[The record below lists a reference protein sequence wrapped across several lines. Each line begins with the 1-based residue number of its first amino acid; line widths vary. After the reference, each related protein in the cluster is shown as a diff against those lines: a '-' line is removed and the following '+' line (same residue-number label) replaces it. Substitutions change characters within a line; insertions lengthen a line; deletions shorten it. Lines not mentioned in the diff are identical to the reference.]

1 MVLLKNVL
9 IKLLLFSVNTIQKRV
24 KNMKKY
30 NIAINILFW
39 TLAAFL
45 LFITVLSLFYKN
57 DKVNSILSGLRGD
70 ESSEK
75 EKIVIREVREIMEV
89 EWYYFIASGYSA
101 NDPAQ
106 GTNNITATGKE
117 IKKGMVAVDP
127 REIPLGTK
135 IEIKDMG
142 IFIAEDT
149 GGKIKGNRIDI
160 YFDTKK
166 EAKEFGR
173 KGIWVKIIDNSYEL
187 AYLSEG
193 GRLLNK

>member
-1 MVLLKNVL
+1 
-9 IKLLLFSVNTIQKRV
+9 
-24 KNMKKY
+24 MKKY

-39 TLAAFL
+39 TLVAFL

-57 DKVNSILSGLRGD
+57 DKVNSILSGLKGE
-70 ESSEK
+70 ESPEK
-75 EKIVIREVREIMEV
+75 EKIVIRKVREIMEV

-101 NDPAQ
+101 NDSVQ
-106 GTNNITATGKE
+106 GTNNITATSKE
-117 IKKGMVAVDP
+117 IKEGMVAVDP
-127 REIPLGTK
+127 KVIPLGTK

-166 EAKEFGR
+166 EAKEFSR

-187 AYLSEG
+187 AYLFEG

>member
-1 MVLLKNVL
+1 
-9 IKLLLFSVNTIQKRV
+9 
-24 KNMKKY
+24 MKKY
-30 NIAINILFW
+30 NIAINISFW
-39 TLAAFL
+39 TLVVFL
-45 LFITVLSLFYKN
+45 LFITALSLFYKN
-57 DKVNSILSGLRGD
+57 DKVNSALPGLGVE
-70 ESSEK
+70 ESLEK
-75 EKIVIREVREIMEV
+75 EKIVIKEIMEVEKEV

-117 IKKGMVAVDP
+117 IKEGMIAVDP
-127 REIPLGTK
+127 RVIPLGTR

-160 YFDTKK
+160 YFESKK

-173 KGIWVKIIDNSYEL
+173 KGVWIKIIDNSYEL
-187 AYLSEG
+187 ADLFKDIRPLS
-193 GRLLNK
+193 N

>member
-1 MVLLKNVL
+1 
-9 IKLLLFSVNTIQKRV
+9 
-24 KNMKKY
+24 MKKY

-39 TLAAFL
+39 TLVAFL
-45 LFITVLSLFYKN
+45 LFITALSLFYKN
-57 DKVNSILSGLRGD
+57 DKVNSILPGLRGD

-75 EKIVIREVREIMEV
+75 EKIVIREVSEIMEVEKEV

-101 NDPAQ
+101 NDSVQ

-117 IKKGMVAVDP
+117 IKEGMVAVDP
-127 REIPLGTK
+127 KVIPLGTK

-166 EAKEFGR
+166 EAKEFSR
-173 KGIWVKIIDNSYEL
+173 KGIWVRIIDNSYEL
-187 AYLSEG
+187 ADLFEG

>member
-1 MVLLKNVL
+1 
-9 IKLLLFSVNTIQKRV
+9 
-24 KNMKKY
+24 MKKY

-39 TLAAFL
+39 TLVAFL
-45 LFITVLSLFYKN
+45 LFITALSLFYKN
-57 DKVNSILSGLRGD
+57 DKVNSILPGLGVE
-70 ESSEK
+70 ESLKK
-75 EKIVIREVREIMEV
+75 EKIIIKEIMEVEKEV

-117 IKKGMVAVDP
+117 IKEGMIAVDT
-127 REIPLGTK
+127 RVIPLGTK

-142 IFIAEDT
+142 IFKAEDT

-173 KGIWVKIIDNSYEL
+173 KGVWIKIIGNSYEL
-187 AYLSEG
+187 ADLFKDMKLLS
-193 GRLLNK
+193 N

>member
-1 MVLLKNVL
+1 
-9 IKLLLFSVNTIQKRV
+9 
-24 KNMKKY
+24 MKKY
-30 NIAINILFW
+30 NIAINISFW
-39 TLAAFL
+39 TLVAFL
-45 LFITVLSLFYKN
+45 LFITALSLFYKN
-57 DKVNSILSGLRGD
+57 DKVNSALRGFGVE
-70 ESSEK
+70 ESLEK
-75 EKIVIREVREIMEV
+75 EKIIIKEIMEVEKEV

-117 IKKGMVAVDP
+117 IKEGMIAVDT
-127 REIPLGTK
+127 RVIPLGTK

-142 IFIAEDT
+142 IFKAEDT

-173 KGIWVKIIDNSYEL
+173 KGVWIKIIGNSYEL
-187 AYLSEG
+187 ADLFKDIRPLS
-193 GRLLNK
+193 N

>member
-1 MVLLKNVL
+1 
-9 IKLLLFSVNTIQKRV
+9 
-24 KNMKKY
+24 MKKY

-39 TLAAFL
+39 TLVAFL
-45 LFITVLSLFYKN
+45 LFITALSLFYKN
-57 DKVNSILSGLRGD
+57 DKVNSILPGLWVE
-70 ESSEK
+70 ESLKK
-75 EKIVIREVREIMEV
+75 EKIIIKEIMEVEKEV

-117 IKKGMVAVDP
+117 IKEGMIAVDT
-127 REIPLGTK
+127 RVIPLGTK

-142 IFIAEDT
+142 IFKAEDT

-173 KGIWVKIIDNSYEL
+173 KGVWIKIIGNSYEL
-187 AYLSEG
+187 AGLFKDIRPLS
-193 GRLLNK
+193 N

>member
-1 MVLLKNVL
+1 LK
-9 IKLLLFSVNTIQKRV
+9 
-24 KNMKKY
+24 
-30 NIAINILFW
+30 
-39 TLAAFL
+39 
-45 LFITVLSLFYKN
+45 
-57 DKVNSILSGLRGD
+57 
-70 ESSEK
+70 K
-75 EKIVIREVREIMEV
+75 EKIIIKEIMEVEKEV

-117 IKKGMVAVDP
+117 IKEGMIAVDT
-127 REIPLGTK
+127 RVIPLGTK

-142 IFIAEDT
+142 IFKAEDT

-173 KGIWVKIIDNSYEL
+173 KGVWIKIIDNSYEL
-187 AYLSEG
+187 ADLFKDI
-193 GRLLNK
+193 RLLSN